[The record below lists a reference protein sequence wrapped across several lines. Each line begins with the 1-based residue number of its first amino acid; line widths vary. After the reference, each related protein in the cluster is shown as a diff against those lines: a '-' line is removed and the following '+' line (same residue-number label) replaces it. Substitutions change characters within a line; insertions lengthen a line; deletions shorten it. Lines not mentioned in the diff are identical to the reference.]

1 MVSLDLPFTREVLDN
16 GLTVLVH
23 EHHDVPLVAVNV
35 WYHVGSKNE
44 RAGLTGFAHLFEH
57 LMFEGSAHHDRG
69 YFGPLQD
76 AGASLNGSTNA
87 DRTNYWETVPRE
99 ALDLALWLESDRM
112 GHLLPALT
120 EAKLANQRDVVL
132 NERRQNYEN
141 RPYGRAGFALAGAL
155 YPPDH
160 PYHWPTIGWPAD
172 IAAARLED
180 VSAFFSRY
188 YHPGNATLAI
198 AGDVDAADA
207 IARARACFGDI
218 PAGPPVDR
226 IAPPVPV
233 LDASVRLL
241 LEDRVE
247 LPRVYLA
254 WHSAALF
261 APGDAEADLLAEI
274 LGGGKTSRL
283 YRKLVFDDRV
293 ATELIATQASREA
306 GSMFQVVATAAPG
319 RSLQQVVD
327 IVDAELRTLAEQ
339 GPSADEV
346 ERVKAQA
353 ESAFVMRL
361 QHVGGFGGRAD
372 QLNAYQTYLGDPAAF
387 SIDLERYLRVTR
399 ESIAASARALLEANR
414 VLLSVVPEGQGA
426 LALAGSAPA
435 HVI

>member
-155 YPPDH
+155 YPHDH

-207 IARARACFGDI
+207 IARARAYFGDI
-218 PAGPPVDR
+218 PAGPPVER
-226 IAPPVPV
+226 IAPPVPA
-233 LDASVRLL
+233 LGASVRLL

-327 IVDAELRTLAEQ
+327 IVDAELRALAEQ

-435 HVI
+435 RVI

>member
-1 MVSLDLPFTREVLDN
+1 MRS
-16 GLTVLVH
+16 
-23 EHHDVPLVAVNV
+23 
-35 WYHVGSKNE
+35 
-44 RAGLTGFAHLFEH
+44 
-57 LMFEGSAHHDRG
+57 
-69 YFGPLQD
+69 
-76 AGASLNGSTNA
+76 
-87 DRTNYWETVPRE
+87 
-99 ALDLALWLESDRM
+99 
-112 GHLLPALT
+112 
-120 EAKLANQRDVVL
+120 
-132 NERRQNYEN
+132 
-141 RPYGRAGFALAGAL
+141 
-155 YPPDH
+155 
-160 PYHWPTIGWPAD
+160 
-172 IAAARLED
+172 
-180 VSAFFSRY
+180 
-188 YHPGNATLAI
+188 
-198 AGDVDAADA
+198 
-207 IARARACFGDI
+207 RARAYFGDI
-218 PAGPPVDR
+218 PAGPPVER
-226 IAPPVPV
+226 IAPPVPA
-233 LDASVRLL
+233 LGASVRLL

-327 IVDAELRTLAEQ
+327 IVDAELRALAEQ

-435 HVI
+435 RVI